1 MEEHEKKDETK
12 SPLEYFEPNVAA
24 SLSYLIPPITGLVFF
39 LMEKDNK
46 YVKFHAFQSV
56 LFGVLAYA
64 LWKISQSLFII
75 YIGYIVE
82 PVVSIGTFLLW
93 LFLIWKAYN
102 NEEYELPYLGKIAKD
117 QANRDPANKAK

>member
-1 MEEHEKKDETK
+1 MEEHDKKDETK

-24 SLSYLIPPITGLVFF
+24 ALSYLVPPITGVVFF

-46 YVKFHAFQSV
+46 YVKFHSFQSI
-56 LFGVLAYA
+56 LFGVMGYA

-82 PVVSIGTFLLW
+82 PVISIGTFLLW

-117 QANRDPANKAK
+117 QANKIR